1 MRSIGTHCRLKQ
13 ACPPARIVALL
24 LAVLLAAGCST
35 TSVRDEERGRFPP
48 WLIKV
53 AEPAAPAI
61 GFVVSRVE
69 WRDGY
74 LSADAAALRFVSK
87 RLRPFDIIL
96 FSNKHRLS
104 GRTGGGLFGHSAVY
118 LGSERDLRALGLW
131 NDPAVVPHHADI
143 RAGRTMIESAQRHGV
158 ALAPVSHIVETDRL
172 MIVRPQI
179 SGNRERRAVGR
190 RFFARIGAR
199 FDHHIRLEETE
210 RLFCTELIDQ
220 AMPQLQL
227 PRRTQYDRQIIFPD
241 DIAKAAIGDC
251 RRLRFV
257 TYLAGDR
264 TGWRVAS
271 APEALADISSAGRST
286 HRSSEPLPLPFDR

>member
-1 MRSIGTHCRLKQ
+1 MTYRFKF
-13 ACPPARIVALL
+13 VALL
-24 LAVLLAAGCST
+24 LVVALAAGCST
-35 TSVRDEERGRFPP
+35 TSGRDENSGKFPP
-48 WLIKV
+48 WLIKA
-53 AEPAAPAI
+53 AEPVAPAI

-74 LSADAAALRFVSK
+74 LSRDAAALRFVGK
-87 RLRPFDIIL
+87 HLRPFDIIL

-104 GRTGGGLFGHSAVY
+104 GHTGGGLFGHSAVY

-131 NDPAVVPHHADI
+131 NDPVVIPHRADI
-143 RAGRTMIESAQRHGV
+143 RAGWTIIEAEQRHGV
-158 ALAPVSHIVETDRL
+158 SLSPLGHVVETDRL

-179 SGNRERRAVGR
+179 SGNRERRAAGR

-199 FDHHIRLEETE
+199 FDHHFRLEETE
-210 RLFCTELIDQ
+210 RLFCTELIGQ
-220 AMPQLQL
+220 SMPGLRL

-241 DIAKAAIGDC
+241 DIAKAAIGGC
-251 RRLRFV
+251 PRLRFV
-257 TYLAGDR
+257 TYLAGNPA
-264 TGWRVAS
+264 GWRVAS